1 MMQIQNLA
9 GTCECTRL
17 YITTS
22 SGRECQFTYNIID
35 STCKQVY
42 LLYMNHTCKMQMVQ
56 KAKFPEMYRTGR
68 NFLHLKSW
76 SFAGYRCTKVYRK
89 LCPILLQDG
98 SGNVMFF
105 GESAGFQACTVAGN
119 LTFRPV
125 VHAENDINNYCFLI
139 STDISVLHSNCT
151 GSDSSPTVQIFF
163 LSHTRKYYCTLVI
176 AH

>member
-1 MMQIQNLA
+1 MKHYCWICCMQMMQIQNLA

-17 YITTS
+17 CTTTS

-105 GESAGFQACTVAGN
+105 GESAGFQACTAWSRKFN
-119 LTFRPV
+119 F
-125 VHAENDINNYCFLI
+125 
-139 STDISVLHSNCT
+139 
-151 GSDSSPTVQIFF
+151 SS
-163 LSHTRKYYCTLVI
+163 SGACRKWYK
-176 AH
+176 